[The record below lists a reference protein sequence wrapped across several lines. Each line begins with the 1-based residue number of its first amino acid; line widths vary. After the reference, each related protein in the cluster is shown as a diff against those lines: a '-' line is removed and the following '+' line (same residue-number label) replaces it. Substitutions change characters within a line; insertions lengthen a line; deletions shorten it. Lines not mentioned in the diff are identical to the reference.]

1 MRNVSARYIFSIQS
15 ERFYKNLRY
24 HWTIC
29 TEQSPDQIVSWGHA
43 SSKELAES
51 AAQNE
56 IKDLCSG
63 LTQGGR
69 VEDRKK
75 ALHRF

>member
-1 MRNVSARYIFSIQS
+1 MRDVSTQYVLSIQP
-15 ERFYKNLRY
+15 ERFYSKRRY

-29 TEQSPDQIVSWGHA
+29 TEQSPDRIVSWGHA
-43 SSKELAES
+43 DSEELAES

-63 LTQGGR
+63 VTQGGR
-69 VEDRKK
+69 TDRRKK
-75 ALHRF
+75 MLHRF